1 MIVNGKDYDIKKLVS
16 EQETSFLKR
25 RENGMMLSDED
36 VNILK
41 RNGIIYLEYS
51 DIKSLLFA
59 ISSVL
64 EENEE
69 VELEELSIKLGEY
82 NYYNYTNKWW
92 FII

>member
-1 MIVNGKDYDIKKLVS
+1 MIVNGKDYDIRKLVN
-16 EQETSFLKR
+16 EQEISFLKR
-25 RENGMMLSDED
+25 RENGLMLSDED

-41 RNGIIYLEYS
+41 RNGINYLEYNN
-51 DIKSLLFA
+51 IKSLLFA

-82 NYYNYTNKWW
+82 NYYNYTNK
-92 FII
+92 

>member
-1 MIVNGKDYDIKKLVS
+1 MIVNGKDYDIRKLVS

-41 RNGIIYLEYS
+41 RNGINYLEYT

-69 VELEELSIKLGEY
+69 IELEELSIKLGEY
-82 NYYNYTNKWW
+82 NYYNYTNK
-92 FII
+92 

>member
-41 RNGIIYLEYS
+41 RNGINYLEYS

>member
-41 RNGIIYLEYS
+41 RNGINYLEYS

-82 NYYNYTNKWW
+82 NYYNYKNK
-92 FII
+92 